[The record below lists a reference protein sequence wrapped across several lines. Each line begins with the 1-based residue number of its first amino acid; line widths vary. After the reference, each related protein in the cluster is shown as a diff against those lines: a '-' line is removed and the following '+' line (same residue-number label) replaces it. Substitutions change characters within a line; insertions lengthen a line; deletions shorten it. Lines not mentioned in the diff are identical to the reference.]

1 MRWRTGRRSNNIEDR
16 RGETPRQRVGMP
28 GGIKLGGGAMILVV
42 IFALVT
48 GQNPLALLEILGG
61 MGGGQTAPTS
71 EPRSPQPRTQT
82 AGGDEQ
88 SEFVSTI
95 LADTEDTWGQIFASY
110 GEQYR
115 QPQLVLFSDM
125 VQSVC
130 GLASAAS
137 GPFYCPGDQKVYLDL
152 SFFRELARLGAPGD
166 FAQAY
171 VIAHEIAHHVQTLVG
186 TEAKV
191 SRARS
196 QATSQEEVNQ
206 LSVLM
211 ELQADCYAGVWAN
224 HADNQRQILEPGD
237 VEEGLTAAAS
247 IGDDR
252 LQQMAGRSVQP
263 DSFTHGSSEQR
274 VRWFRTGMQS
284 GDMKA
289 CDTFAAGG

>member
-252 LQQMAGRSVQP
+252 LQEMAGRSVQP